1 MIIVNT
7 IVLKHNRSQKMKY
20 KNTETEQEQT
30 YDEVKRELAELKGN
44 SNAFNEYDL
53 DSFISEFYKV
63 VEEE

>member
-1 MIIVNT
+1 
-7 IVLKHNRSQKMKY
+7 MKY